1 VATFKVEEGGGT
13 AVVRRAP
20 APVAVPVARKGT
32 AVVKAAP
39 AKAPVAKPQSDDDG
53 EWEEF

>member
-1 VATFKVEEGGGT
+1 
-13 AVVRRAP
+13 
-20 APVAVPVARKGT
+20 VARKGT

-39 AKAPVAKPQSDDDG
+39 AKAPVAKPKAKPQSDDDG